1 MPKPS
6 DTIEITEDQTKK
18 SQKVT
23 HLIEEVEPVE
33 CNILLIIFSDRPRKD
48 GASRGG
54 FGTVKDELNKEKFEK
69 PE

>member
-6 DTIEITEDQTKK
+6 DTIEITEDQTNK
-18 SQKVT
+18 SHKVT
-23 HLIEEVEPVE
+23 LLIEEVEPVE
-33 CNILLIIFSDRPRKD
+33 CNIFLIIFSDRPRKE
-48 GASRGG
+48 GGSKGG